1 MTSDAVTRVCIL
13 GAESTGKT
21 TLAKALAQSHGTVWV
36 PEYGAVY
43 HHRARGDPSRD
54 WTDDEFVHIAV
65 IQNWLED
72 FLASFATGVLFCDTD
87 AYTTAVFAEL
97 YLGHPVPEVAALA
110 RTYDLYVL
118 CDPET
123 PFERDVL
130 GLRRQEARADMHRR
144 YRERIDAVGAP
155 FVEVRGATEERAA
168 QVDAALQRIE

>member
-1 MTSDAVTRVCIL
+1 VTSDAVTRVCIL

-21 TLAKALAQSHGTVWV
+21 TLANVLAERHDTVWV

-43 HHRARGDPSRD
+43 HHRGRGDPNRE

-65 IQNWLED
+65 IQTWLEE
-72 FLASFATGVLFCDTD
+72 FLAAFANDVLFCDTD

-97 YLGHPVPEVAALA
+97 YLGHAVPEVAALA

-118 CDPET
+118 CDRET
-123 PFERDVL
+123 PFERDAL
-130 GLRRQEARADMHRR
+130 GLRRQDARTDMDRR

-155 FVEVRGATEERAA
+155 FVEARGTTEERVA
-168 QVDAALQRIE
+168 QVNAALQRLE